1 MKPVDVKSSIYIDFD
16 KKNKC
21 KCPKSKIGNGLR
33 TPKCKNIFEK
43 AYVWNWSE
51 DVFVIKNVNIT
62 ALWTYVIIDLN
73 GEEIAG
79 TFYELQKKTIKRN
92 LR

>member
-1 MKPVDVKSSIYIDFD
+1 MEQYTVLIKVNYQHSEVKPVDVKSSIYIDFD

-43 AYVWNWSE
+43 AYV
-51 DVFVIKNVNIT
+51 
-62 ALWTYVIIDLN
+62 
-73 GEEIAG
+73 
-79 TFYELQKKTIKRN
+79 
-92 LR
+92 